1 MKSKFTQYKFGLGIT
16 FCVVVLFAVIK
27 EPECESTPTGE
38 ADDDDDDD
46 EDESSRREGSGLEQV
61 QAQLSLSHVH
71 PSEFSMDPQSS
82 PGEGESSLEG
92 RPAAGG

>member
-1 MKSKFTQYKFGLGIT
+1 M
-16 FCVVVLFAVIK
+16 VVLFAVIK

-38 ADDDDDDD
+38 ADEDDDDDDD

-61 QAQLSLSHVH
+61 QAPLSLSHVH

-92 RPAAGG
+92 STDRPAAGG